1 VRILVVASLAAAL
14 AVVPLDAV
22 GTRDAF
28 PGRDGLVVFASD
40 RTSPSASE
48 IYAARVGGGAPR
60 NLTRSEG
67 WEARPL
73 PSPDGRWIAF
83 EAPVT
88 ANALRSIFLMDADGS
103 GRRLLVEGEH
113 ASWAPDSRSLAFHD
127 HRSRIAVVD
136 VETCTVR
143 TLAEGALP
151 AWSPDGRLIAFLRGP
166 RLAVVAAD
174 GGDVR
179 EVAPGMVV
187 SGVAAFSP
195 VWSPDSARLVFAGGR
210 ADDNGFARSSQ
221 IQLVRVAD
229 GAVTSLTSG
238 GRAKSSPHWSP
249 DGRTI
254 VYSENARS
262 EPKNELVVVGA
273 DGGGRR
279 LLTRGRRFTYDLNPA
294 WSPDGA
300 WVAFT
305 RGRADTVPTDVMV
318 VRRDGSGLRRLTQP
332 RSGLAAYDSPAW
344 SRDGRA
350 VIYARG
356 SSDRDHDLFTVGPGG
371 GEVRRLTD
379 NVVRD
384 SYPSW
389 SPDGSLIAFVRTLAS
404 GPLRRVRYNE
414 ELFVMRAD
422 GTGQRRLTHFRFED
436 LMPSWS
442 PDGSR
447 IVFARRVPQSL
458 TALYTIR
465 PDGTGLR
472 RVARAPAGF
481 HSDPAWSPDGRRI
494 AFTAGN
500 GLEFGG
506 ELYVMDADGSHVRRR
521 ARIAEVVWSPQW
533 SPDGRRLAVNG
544 LNSCGRG
551 CELNGVYVLRSD
563 GRNVLKVAEGSRGLA
578 WSPDGSELVLALDS
592 IVTLDLRSGETR
604 EIVHGDPT
612 SIHELPDWQPRCTRS
627 GTSGRDRLAGGS
639 GAELLCGLGGDD
651 RIRGGRGRDR
661 LFGGD
666 GDDRIVSR
674 DGAFDVVGCG
684 PGRDTVLADRR
695 DLVGEDCERLTR
707 LGAPAR

>member
-1 VRILVVASLAAAL
+1 VRTLVVASLAAAL

-22 GTRDAF
+22 GAREAF
-28 PGRDGLVVFASD
+28 PGQNGLVVFASD
-40 RTSPSASE
+40 RTSPRASE
-48 IYAARVGGGAPR
+48 IYAAAIGGGALR

-67 WEARPL
+67 SEWRPL

-83 EAPVT
+83 EAPAS
-88 ANALRSIFLMDADGS
+88 ANALRSIFLMGADGS
-103 GRRLLVEGEH
+103 GRRVLVEGEH

-127 HRSRIAVVD
+127 HESRIAVVD
-136 VETCTVR
+136 VATGTVR
-143 TLAEGALP
+143 TLAEGGLP
-151 AWSPDGRLIAFLRGP
+151 SWSPDGRLIAFLRGP
-166 RLAVVAAD
+166 RLAVVAAE

-179 EVAPGMVV
+179 EIAPGMVV

-195 VWSPDSARLVFAGGR
+195 AWSPDSTRLVFAGGP
-210 ADDNGFARSSQ
+210 ADGNGFARSSQ
-221 IQLVRVAD
+221 IQVVRLAD

-238 GRAKSSPHWSP
+238 RRAKSGPHWSP

-254 VYSENARS
+254 VFSENART
-262 EPKNELVVVGA
+262 EPKTELVVVGA
-273 DGGGRR
+273 DGNGRR

-305 RGRADTVPTDVMV
+305 RGHAETVQTDVMV

-332 RSGLAAYDSPAW
+332 RSGLSPYDSPAW
-344 SRDGRA
+344 SRDGRT

-356 SSDRDHDLFTVGPGG
+356 SSDRDHDLFTVAPGG
-371 GEVRRLTD
+371 GAVRRLTD

-404 GPLRRVRYNE
+404 GPPQRVRYNE

-422 GTGQRRLTHFRFED
+422 GTGQRRLTRYRFED

-442 PDGSR
+442 PDGTR
-447 IVFARRVPQSL
+447 IVFARRVHGAL
-458 TALYTIR
+458 TAVYTIR
-465 PDGTGLR
+465 PDGTNLR
-472 RVARAPAGF
+472 RVAQAPAGF

-506 ELYVMDADGSHVRRR
+506 ELYVMDADGSHVRRL
-521 ARIAEVVWSPQW
+521 ARVAEVVWSPQW
-533 SPDGRRLAVNG
+533 SPDGRLLAVNG

-551 CELNGVYVLRSD
+551 CETNAVYVLGSD
-563 GRNVLKVAEGSRGLA
+563 GRNVRKVVEGGSRSLA
-578 WSPDGSELVLALDS
+578 WSPDGRELVLALDS
-592 IVTLDLRSGETR
+592 IFTLDLRSGTTR
-604 EIVHGDPT
+604 EIVHGDQM

-627 GTSGRDRLAGGS
+627 GTPGRDRLAGSS
-639 GAELLCGLGGDD
+639 GAELLCGLEGDD
-651 RIRGGRGRDR
+651 RLHGGPGRDR
-661 LFGGD
+661 LFGGS
-666 GDDRIVSR
+666 GDDRIDSR
-674 DGAFDVVGCG
+674 DRAFDVVGCG
-684 PGRDTVLADRR
+684 SGQDVVIADRR
-695 DLVGEDCERLTR
+695 DLVGEDCERR
-707 LGAPAR
+707 L

>member
-14 AVVPLDAV
+14 AAVPLDA
-22 GTRDAF
+22 GGARDAF
-28 PGRDGLVVFASD
+28 PGRNGLVVFASD

-48 IYAARVGGGAPR
+48 IYAAAVGGGARR

-67 WEARPL
+67 SEWRPL

-83 EAPVT
+83 EAPPS
-88 ANALRSIFLMDADGS
+88 ANALRGVFLMETDGS

-127 HRSRIAVVD
+127 HRDRIAVVD
-136 VETCTVR
+136 VETGTVR
-143 TLAEGALP
+143 PLTEGHLP
-151 AWSPDGRLIAFLRGP
+151 TWSPDGRLIAFLRGS
-166 RLAVVAAD
+166 RLHIVEAEGGKGRPLAAGIVA
-174 GGDVR
+174 
-179 EVAPGMVV
+179 
-187 SGVAAFSP
+187 SGVLVRSP
-195 VWSPDSARLVFAGGR
+195 AWSPDGTRLVFVGGE
-210 ADDNGFARSSQ
+210 DDGDGSTRSSQ
-221 IQLVRVAD
+221 IQVVRVAD
-229 GAVTSLTSG
+229 GAVTSITSG
-238 GRAKSSPHWSP
+238 GREKSGPRWSP

-254 VYSENARS
+254 VFSENART
-262 EPKNELVVVGA
+262 EPKTELVVVRA
-273 DGGGRR
+273 NGGGRR

-305 RGRADTVPTDVMV
+305 RGRAETVANDVMV

-332 RSGLAAYDSPAW
+332 RSGLSPYEGPAW
-344 SRDGRA
+344 LPDGRT

-356 SSDRDHDLFTVGPGG
+356 SSDRDHDLFTVAPGRG
-371 GEVRRLTD
+371 AVRRLTD

-384 SYPSW
+384 NYPAW
-389 SPDGSLIAFVRTLAS
+389 SPDGSQIAFVRTLVS
-404 GPLRRVRYNE
+404 GPRGRERSNE

-422 GTGQRRLTHFRFED
+422 GTGQRRLTRYRHED

-447 IVFARRVPQSL
+447 IAFARRAPGAL
-458 TALYTIR
+458 TAVYTIR

-472 RVARAPAGF
+472 RVALAPAGF

-506 ELYVMDADGSHVRRR
+506 ELYVMDADGSHVRRL
-521 ARIAEVVWSPQW
+521 ARVAEIVWSPQW
-533 SPDGRRLAVNG
+533 SPDGRLLAVNG

-551 CELNGVYVLRSD
+551 CEINGVYVLRSD
-563 GRNVLKVAEGSRGLA
+563 GLDVRKIVEGGSRGLA
-578 WSPDGSELVLALDS
+578 WSPDGRELVLALDS
-592 IVTLDLRSGETR
+592 IFTLDLRSGTTR
-604 EIVHGDPT
+604 EIVRGDPT

-627 GTSGRDRLAGGS
+627 GGSGRDRLAGGS
-639 GAELLCGLGGDD
+639 GAELLCGFGGDD

-661 LFGGD
+661 LFGGS
-666 GDDRIVSR
+666 GDDRIHSR

-684 PGRDTVLADRR
+684 SGRDTVVADRR
-695 DLVGEDCERLTR
+695 DLIGEDCER
-707 LGAPAR
+707 